1 MAPLQ
6 MQQMLINQNAML
18 AALTAHIGGGG
29 AGPAGETARFAKL
42 AGEWDKLTGAFSA
55 QPHGVWMQESR
66 RLRAIGVRLDMWTT
80 DSLSVLE
87 GLGELPD
94 RIIALSPTIQQW
106 KAGQATMVRRLQE
119 LRAADLAALRLSV
132 KVIHITAAWGVDV
145 ANVYQRRI
153 EAEQAAKAAAAAAG
167 DKPYEWLGD
176 HADAHLAEAL
186 KYRKETDNTATK
198 LNASPG
204 SEASAAAASA
214 ALIAPQVDLT
224 SSSSIVS
231 PAPGASRPR
240 QPAQPRY
247 QQQQVSTQNSM
258 IMMLASPRGVRPFW
272 QLPSQFTERSEQ
284 DRHRKLRR

>member
-1 MAPLQ
+1 
-6 MQQMLINQNAML
+6 
-18 AALTAHIGGGG
+18 
-29 AGPAGETARFAKL
+29 
-42 AGEWDKLTGAFSA
+42 
-55 QPHGVWMQESR
+55 
-66 RLRAIGVRLDMWTT
+66 
-80 DSLSVLE
+80 
-87 GLGELPD
+87 
-94 RIIALSPTIQQW
+94 
-106 KAGQATMVRRLQE
+106 MVRRLRE

-153 EAEQAAKAAAAAAG
+153 EAEQVAKAAAAAPG

-186 KYRKETDNTATK
+186 KYRKETDSTATK

-224 SSSSIVS
+224 STSSIVS

-240 QPAQPRY
+240 QPAQQRY
-247 QQQQVSTQNSM
+247 PVSNSDSF
-258 IMMLASPRGVRPFW
+258 L
-272 QLPSQFTERSEQ
+272 
-284 DRHRKLRR
+284 LREAGWPGQPCSSFIAFLLSGISTLGLRIS